1 MNNKIELLAPAG
13 NFDKMIT
20 AIQFGAD
27 AVYLSGKA
35 FGMRAFAGNFTNE
48 ELKLAV
54 KYCNEKNVKIYVT
67 LNIIAHNEDL
77 IGIEDYLKFLDDIKV
92 DAIIVSD
99 LGILN
104 IVKRTIPNLEVH
116 ISTQFSAM
124 NYETIKF
131 LENLNVQRIILPRE
145 LSLEEII
152 EIRSNTDIELEMF
165 VHGAMCMAYSGRC
178 MLSYHTKNRDA
189 NRGEC
194 NQTCRFQYDISAEQI
209 PEGFYI
215 EEESKRG
222 TYFFNSKDLCLI
234 EHIDKI
240 VKAGINSVKIEGRMK
255 TLSYLSSVIKTYRE
269 ALDKYSDNPDNFTV
283 DIKWMDEL
291 KKVSNREY
299 TTFKFLDKT
308 IKASQSYDEG
318 KAIATHDIVGIVKE
332 IINKEKM
339 VVEVKGAFYPEQEI
353 DIVIPNKRILT
364 ISFRE
369 IKDAIGR
376 DVTKTNPNQIVVL
389 KYFKSVV
396 PGSILR
402 AKKVND

>member
-1 MNNKIELLAPAG
+1 
-13 NFDKMIT
+13 
-20 AIQFGAD
+20 
-27 AVYLSGKA
+27 S
-35 FGMRAFAGNFTNE
+35 
-48 ELKLAV
+48 AV
-54 KYCNEKNVKIYVT
+54 KYCNENNVRLYVT

-77 IGIEDYLKFLDDIKV
+77 VGIEEYLKFLYEIKV

-104 IVKRTIPNLEVH
+104 IVKRTVPGLEVH

-131 LENLNVQRIILPRE
+131 LESLNVQRIILPRE
-145 LSLEEII
+145 LSLEEIR
-152 EIRSNTDIELEMF
+152 EIRSKTDIELEMF

-178 MLSYHTKNRDA
+178 MLSYHTKDRDA

-194 NQTCRFQYDISAEQI
+194 NQTCRFQYDIAAEQI

-215 EEESKRG
+215 EEEAKRG

-234 EHIDKI
+234 EYISEI
-240 VKAGINSVKIEGRMK
+240 IKAGINSVKIEGRMK

-269 ALDKYSDNPDNFTV
+269 ALDSYSKDPVNYKTDPN
-283 DIKWMDEL
+283 WMEEL
-291 KKVSNREY
+291 KKVANRGY
-299 TTFKFLDKT
+299 TTFKFLDKNVE
-308 IKASQSYDEG
+308 ASQSYDTG
-318 KAIATHDIVGIVKE
+318 KASITHDIVGIVKE

-353 DIVIPNKRILT
+353 YIIIPNKRILT

-376 DVTKTNPNQIVVL
+376 EVTKTNPNQIVVL

-402 AKKVND
+402 AKKIND

>member
-1 MNNKIELLAPAG
+1 
-13 NFDKMIT
+13 
-20 AIQFGAD
+20 
-27 AVYLSGKA
+27 
-35 FGMRAFAGNFTNE
+35 
-48 ELKLAV
+48 
-54 KYCNEKNVKIYVT
+54 
-67 LNIIAHNEDL
+67 
-77 IGIEDYLKFLDDIKV
+77 
-92 DAIIVSD
+92 
-99 LGILN
+99 
-104 IVKRTIPNLEVH
+104 
-116 ISTQFSAM
+116 
-124 NYETIKF
+124 
-131 LENLNVQRIILPRE
+131 
-145 LSLEEII
+145 
-152 EIRSNTDIELEMF
+152 LEMF

-215 EEESKRG
+215 EEEAKRG
-222 TYFFNSKDLCLI
+222 TYFFNSKDLCLV
-234 EHIDKI
+234 EHISDI

-269 ALDKYSDNPDNFTV
+269 ALDSYSKDPVNYKTDPN
-283 DIKWMDEL
+283 WMEEL
-291 KKVSNREY
+291 KKVSNRGY
-299 TTFKFLDKT
+299 TIFKFLDKS
-308 IKASQSYDEG
+308 IEASQSYDTG
-318 KAIATHDIVGIVKE
+318 KANITHDIVGIVKE

-376 DVTKTNPNQIVVL
+376 EVIKTNPNQIVVL

-402 AKKVND
+402 AKKIND

>member
-1 MNNKIELLAPAG
+1 MNKKVELLAPAG
-13 NFDKMIT
+13 NYEKMVT

-27 AVYLSGKA
+27 AVYLSGKSL
-35 FGMRAFAGNFTNE
+35 GMRAFAGNFSNE
-48 ELKLAV
+48 ELKSAV
-54 KYCNEKNVKIYVT
+54 KYCNEKNVRLYVT

-77 IGIEDYLKFLDDIKV
+77 VGIEEYLKFLNEIKV

-104 IVKRTIPNLEVH
+104 IVKRTVPDLEVH
-116 ISTQFSAM
+116 ISTQFSTM

-131 LENLNVQRIILPRE
+131 LESLNVQRIILPRE
-145 LSLEEII
+145 LSLEEIR
-152 EIRSNTDIELEMF
+152 EIRSNTTIELEMF

-178 MLSYHTKNRDA
+178 MLSYHTKDRDA

-215 EEESKRG
+215 EEEAKRG
-222 TYFFNSKDLCLI
+222 TYFFNSKDLCLV
-234 EHIDKI
+234 EHISEI

-269 ALDKYSDNPDNFTV
+269 ALDSYSKDPENYKIDPN
-283 DIKWMDEL
+283 WMEEL
-291 KKVSNREY
+291 KKVSNRGY
-299 TTFKFLDKT
+299 TTFKFLDKNVE
-308 IKASQSYDEG
+308 ASQSYDTG
-318 KAIATHDIVGIVKE
+318 KAEITHDIVGIVKE

-376 DVTKTNPNQIVVL
+376 DVIKTNPNQIVVL

-402 AKKVND
+402 AKKI

>member
-1 MNNKIELLAPAG
+1 MNNKVELLAPAG
-13 NFDKMIT
+13 NYEKMVM

-27 AVYLSGKA
+27 AVYLSGKSL
-35 FGMRAFAGNFTNE
+35 GMRAFAGNFSNE
-48 ELKLAV
+48 ELKSAV
-54 KYCNEKNVKIYVT
+54 KYCNEHNVRLYVT

-77 IGIEDYLKFLDDIKV
+77 VGIEEYLKFLFEIKV

-104 IVKRTIPNLEVH
+104 IVKRTVPNLEVH

-131 LENLNVQRIILPRE
+131 LESLNVQRIILPRE
-145 LSLEEII
+145 LSLEEIR
-152 EIRSNTDIELEMF
+152 EIRSKTKIELEMF

-178 MLSYHTKNRDA
+178 MLSYHTKDRDA
-189 NRGEC
+189 NRGQC
-194 NQTCRFQYDISAEQI
+194 NQTCRFQYDIAAEQI

-215 EEESKRG
+215 EEEAKRG
-222 TYFFNSKDLCLI
+222 TYFFNSQDLCLVEYI
-234 EHIDKI
+234 SEI

-255 TLSYLSSVIKTYRE
+255 TLSYLSTVIKTYRE
-269 ALDKYSDNPDNFTV
+269 ALDSYSEDPVNYKIDP
-283 DIKWMDEL
+283 KWMEEL
-291 KKVSNREY
+291 KKVANRGY
-299 TTFKFLDKT
+299 TTFKFLDKN
-308 IKASQSYDEG
+308 IEASQSYDTG
-318 KAIATHDIVGIVKE
+318 KASITHDIVGIVKE

-353 DIVIPNKRILT
+353 DIIIPNKRILT

-376 DVTKTNPNQIVVL
+376 VVTKTNPNQIVVL

-402 AKKVND
+402 AKKI